1 MRLNQF
7 IAHHCRFSR
16 RQADKLI
23 ESGRV
28 KVGHTLANTHTKLL
42 PHDKVFVDGRLLRP
56 TQEYTAIIYHKPK
69 GELVSKSDD
78 RHRRVIYDSLGA
90 RFGGFSY
97 VGRLD
102 YASEGLLI
110 LSDSKQI
117 VHALSNSNLARVY
130 NLKLS
135 KPLNNKLRDS
145 IEQVLQSAFVISNTK
160 GAHAKN
166 RQKNLTLQPFVDF
179 QVLRDSH
186 FPRVRVTLSEGKN
199 RELRRFF
206 AQFGYEILDL
216 RRISYGFC
224 SLNSLPCGKW
234 RYFTKE
240 EYKKLREFL
249 HSRNL

>member
-90 RFGGFSY
+90 RFAGFSY

-135 KPLNNKLRDS
+135 KPLNNKL
-145 IEQVLQSAFVISNTK
+145 
-160 GAHAKN
+160 
-166 RQKNLTLQPFVDF
+166 
-179 QVLRDSH
+179 
-186 FPRVRVTLSEGKN
+186 
-199 RELRRFF
+199 
-206 AQFGYEILDL
+206 LDL
-216 RRISYGFC
+216 VSKNAILIDIATLPGGIDIEYAKSIGLNAHNYPGIPGKVSPLSSAYILYDYIIDIS
-224 SLNSLPCGKW
+224 
-234 RYFTKE
+234 
-240 EYKKLREFL
+240 KL
-249 HSRNL
+249 